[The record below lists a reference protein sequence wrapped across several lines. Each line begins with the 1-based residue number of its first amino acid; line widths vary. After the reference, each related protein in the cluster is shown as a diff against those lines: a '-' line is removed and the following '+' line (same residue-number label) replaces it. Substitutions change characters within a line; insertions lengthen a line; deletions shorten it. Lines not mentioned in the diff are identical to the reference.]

1 MKKYYFDLINKQVFS
16 MCDIEYEMREN
27 QDYEISEEKFI
38 EYLDKLSNSY
48 DVECDIVDNDIQFTY
63 TKNTKSAYFLQKE
76 NETMKEYLQAT
87 DYIIIK
93 IYEQQAL
100 GNDISSLLE
109 EYETEIALRNEYREK
124 INENLKILNEME
136 AV

>member
-1 MKKYYFDLINKQVFS
+1 MKKHYYDKTNNNVFT
-16 MCDIEYEMREN
+16 ITNFEYQPREN
-27 QDYEISEEKFI
+27 QDYEISEEQFI
-38 EYLDKLSNSY
+38 EYLDKRKKHY
-48 DVECDIVDNDIQFTY
+48 DIECDIVDNDIQFTY
-63 TKNTKSAYFLQKE
+63 TKNTKSPYFLRSE
-76 NETMKEYLQAT
+76 NDTMKKYLQAT